1 MRRGSKRSSRRL
13 GTTGL
18 ALAVALAVP
27 GVASAAARAVATTGA
42 ASNVAQSTASLNG
55 TVNPRGSATVYLFE
69 YGPTT
74 SYGGVTALT
83 PVGSG
88 TKAVKV
94 TVPIGGLAPATTY
107 HYRLFVSSPTGTR
120 RAKGRDRTFKT
131 MRQPLGV
138 TLYGTPNPVRTGS
151 STTLAGTLTGTGN
164 AGRQVVLQ
172 ANPWPY
178 TQGFLNVSNS
188 LVTDASG
195 NFAFPVLSV
204 PVNTQFRVLMP
215 QKPEVASPVV
225 VVGAL
230 VRVTTHVRVTRG
242 SRAGR
247 VRLDEHRLDQ
257 RAPRERRPLGV
268 LQVAAPASRRPLP
281 RLRQRGR
288 AARPERRAGQAR
300 APRARLISPSASRSA
315 RRACAAAGRERRRRP
330 RWTARP
336 W

>member
-1 MRRGSKRSSRRL
+1 MRRGSKRSSRWL

-247 VRLDEHRLDQ
+247 VRLSGSLTPAVDGTQ
-257 RAPRERRPLGV
+257 V
-268 LQVAAPASRRPLP
+268 LIQKFVRDAWTSIGSTNARHASGARSVYSKS
-281 RLRQRGR
+281 LRQRRGGR
-288 AARPERRAGQAR
+288 YRVYVN
-300 APRARLISPSASRSA
+300 
-315 RRACAAAGRERRRRP
+315 AAGPHAPNVGLAKRVRHVRG
-330 RWTARP
+330 
-336 W
+336 